1 MFRKILVIVL
11 RLLVLSFVVW
21 AFSARSSEQNSHRVC
36 FWQHG
41 RAFVFVGGCV
51 YSLVLSLPCDPDIFS
66 VVCLQLNG
74 IGVVA
79 ECCSVNNV
87 YVLMSQYV
95 CCRLV

>member
-1 MFRKILVIVL
+1 MNKIVIESAFDSMYVPL
-11 RLLVLSFVVW
+11 FLLVV
-21 AFSARSSEQNSHRVC
+21 
-36 FWQHG
+36 
-41 RAFVFVGGCV
+41 V
-51 YSLVLSLPCDPDIFS
+51 YSLVLSLPCDPDMFS

-87 YVLMSQYV
+87 YVLMSQCV